1 MHPSLCYAFQCFA
14 SKTNICHECCFVF
27 TTVSQRIDDS
37 VLYQDVSLVRRGSVS
52 REFTPLGT
60 DELPNEGDLVG
71 LDAEFVTLNQVGSCP
86 HGSSTQRSV
95 SYLLLRVYLWP
106 DIFYL
111 LSAFFKDVSSSWAMC
126 WYSTQEVH
134 NLDFWVLFLGIG
146 TTFCLSTFHHL
157 GELE

>member
-1 MHPSLCYAFQCFA
+1 MHTSLCHAFQCIISQA
-14 SKTNICHECCFVF
+14 KRILVKCSWFVF

-86 HGSSTQRSV
+86 RGSSTQCSV
-95 SYLLLRVYLWP
+95 SYLP
-106 DIFYL
+106 QGSTCGPTFFYL
-111 LSAFFKDVSSSWAMC
+111 FFRVLLQTCCRLELGRVAEFGTRGP
-126 WYSTQEVH
+126 YSR
-134 NLDFWVLFLGIG
+134 F
-146 TTFCLSTFHHL
+146 
-157 GELE
+157 

>member
-1 MHPSLCYAFQCFA
+1 MPLLEIRLAVASGGGSNLGLHVGKLHGHYSVMHPSLCYAFQCNVA
-14 SKTNICHECCFVF
+14 EAKRILVKCCFVF

-60 DELPNEGDLVG
+60 DELPKEGDLVG

-86 HGSSTQRSV
+86 RGSSTQRSV

-106 DIFYL
+106 EFFFL
-111 LSAFFKDVSSSWAMC
+111 LSAVILKTYRRV
-126 WYSTQEVH
+126 
-134 NLDFWVLFLGIG
+134 G
-146 TTFCLSTFHHL
+146 
-157 GELE
+157 

>member
-1 MHPSLCYAFQCFA
+1 MLSSLCYAFRCNISQEKRILVKCF
-14 SKTNICHECCFVF
+14 FLVF

-60 DELPNEGDLVG
+60 DELPKEGDLVG

-106 DIFYL
+106 DFFL
-111 LSAFFKDVSSSWAMC
+111 LYVGCFFKRRIV
-126 WYSTQEVH
+126 E
-134 NLDFWVLFLGIG
+134 LIG
-146 TTFCLSTFHHL
+146 
-157 GELE
+157 